1 MAYLRVCCAT
11 VGSWSIVGSMLLAT
25 PALAVDGVIEINQVA
40 VFAGGIT
47 PGDTPGFPATLSQA
61 GSYRLTGNLDVTK
74 MQNGNPQP
82 NSENVTAILVA
93 ADDVQ
98 IDLNGFAI
106 IGPVTCSG
114 NPTTC
119 TPSSGTGSGIED
131 QGVHRVTVRNGT

>member
-1 MAYLRVCCAT
+1 MAHLRFVCC
-11 VGSWSIVGSMLLAT
+11 SIVGCCGIVGSLILAT

-47 PGDTPGFPATLSQA
+47 PGDTPGFPATLSQP

-82 NSENVTAILVA
+82 SSENITAILVT

-106 IGPVTCSG
+106 IGPVTCG
-114 NPTTC
+114 
-119 TPSSGTGSGIED
+119 G
-131 QGVHRVTVRNGT
+131 